1 MAYPTISAPYGLKP
15 VNLIGGQSYAGST
28 RLMQIKSGVVNA
40 IYFGDLVQRDTDG
53 TIIRVAP
60 GAALPATGV
69 VGVFVGCTYVNA
81 QGQQI
86 FAQYCP
92 AGLTPPSGTIQ
103 GYVVDD
109 PDALF
114 KVAVVSAGTAISGV
128 QYSAIGENAE
138 LVDNGGSTTT
148 GDAATG
154 LLDATAATASFP
166 VRIVDVVP
174 DTAYVSGG
182 NTLYPEVIVKINA
195 PYANAGVIEGGH
207 SYRVGTGN

>member
-1 MAYPTISAPYGLKP
+1 MAYPTVQAPYGLKP
-15 VNLIGGQSYAGST
+15 INLIGGQAYAGST

-60 GAALPATGV
+60 GATLPATGV

-86 FAQYCP
+86 YAQYCP
-92 AGLTPPSGTIQ
+92 AGLTVTSGTIQ

-114 KVAVVSAGTAISGV
+114 KVAVVSAGTTISGV

-138 LVDNGGSTTT
+138 LIDNGGSTTT
-148 GDAATG
+148 GDAATA
-154 LLDATAATASFP
+154 LHDATATTSSLP

-174 DTAYVSGG
+174 DTAYVSAGV
-182 NTLYPEVIVKINA
+182 TLYPEVIVKINA
-195 PYANAGVIEGGH
+195 AYNNAGVIEGGH
-207 SYRVGTGN
+207 SYRVAVGN

>member
-1 MAYPTISAPYGLKP
+1 MAYPIVQAPYGLKP
-15 VNLIGGQSYAGST
+15 INLIGGQSYAGST

-60 GAALPATGV
+60 GASLPATGV

-86 FAQYCP
+86 YAQYCP
-92 AGLTPPSGTIQ
+92 AGLTVTSGTIQ

-114 KVAVVSAGTAISGV
+114 KVAVVSAGTTISGV

-138 LVDNGGSTTT
+138 LVDNGGSNTT

-174 DTAYVSGG
+174 DTAYVFGG

-207 SYRVGTGN
+207 SYRVAVGN